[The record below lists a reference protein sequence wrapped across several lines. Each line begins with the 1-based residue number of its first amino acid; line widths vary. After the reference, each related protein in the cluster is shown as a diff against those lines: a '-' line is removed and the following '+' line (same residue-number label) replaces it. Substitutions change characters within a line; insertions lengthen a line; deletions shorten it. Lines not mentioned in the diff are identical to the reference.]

1 VLRASLP
8 LQPLGIPSLSAAL
21 ELARIRGAHLRAV
34 GLVRNLL
41 LVQRAS
47 QLLQLLLLLRHELRV

>member
-41 LVQRAS
+41 LV
-47 QLLQLLLLLRHELRV
+47 